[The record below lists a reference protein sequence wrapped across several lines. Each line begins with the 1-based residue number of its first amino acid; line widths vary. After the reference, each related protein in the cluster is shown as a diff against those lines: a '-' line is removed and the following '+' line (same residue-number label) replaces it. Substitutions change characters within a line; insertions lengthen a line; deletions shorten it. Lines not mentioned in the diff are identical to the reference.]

1 MFLKSSLLACIINHQ
16 KQLGMRK
23 LILGIALASLLMASC
38 SGSSSNEAAQAQK
51 EIITN
56 DSLANDA
63 EKSASDIQQ
72 SVNEVDSLVNE
83 L

>member
-1 MFLKSSLLACIINHQ
+1 
-16 KQLGMRK
+16 MRK

>member
-1 MFLKSSLLACIINHQ
+1 MKSILLTCIINHQ